1 MKWHHAG
8 IQVRN
13 LEDSIQFYKRMFDF
27 TIEQYL
33 TLPGE
38 KIAFLKK
45 EDIRIELIEA
55 EESLVPFSSIH
66 ISWQVEGLE
75 IWMNKLRSKGLYPLE
90 GPIKLENG
98 WVTVF
103 YEGLD
108 HEVIELIQEEGKGFC
123 NTV

>member
-45 EDIRIELIEA
+45 EDIRIELIES
-55 EESLVPFSSIH
+55 EESLVAFSSIH
-66 ISWQVEGLE
+66 ISWQVEELE
-75 IWMNKLRSKGLYPLE
+75 IWMKKLKSKGLYPSE

-98 WVTVF
+98 WVAVF
-103 YEGLD
+103 YDGLD
-108 HEVIELIQEEGKGFC
+108 NEIIELIQEEGKGFC